1 MDTDPSALSLPETA
15 APLNRRKAAQ
25 RRGREVRAVP
35 HDPARQQPAQPRT
48 RSLKNGPCMRG
59 RGSVGRSRSP
69 AWERQGGSGG
79 RAHENTECPSV
90 TQGLSRTRRSALC
103 SWAAD
108 CCPLV
113 LSCAGRRRLHEASPG
128 CLAPC
133 PLLSVLSRPLA
144 QLLAENALSHAL
156 PRAVRATLT

>member
-1 MDTDPSALSLPETA
+1 MALACEAEAPWGGPAPRLRKDKGAVEGEPMRTQNVRQSPRAFLGPVDLLFAPGLPI
-15 APLNRRKAAQ
+15 
-25 RRGREVRAVP
+25 
-35 HDPARQQPAQPRT
+35 
-48 RSLKNGPCMRG
+48 
-59 RGSVGRSRSP
+59 
-69 AWERQGGSGG
+69 
-79 RAHENTECPSV
+79 
-90 TQGLSRTRRSALC
+90 
-103 SWAAD
+103 